1 MTAVDQLVRGGALLR
16 RRGDALARPRSGA
29 RLKLRVRPKIAFAIG
44 PEAVAMSHSPRA
56 LRAVEPHRAC
66 RAGLCLEIRNLGA
79 EPVRIDEIGLTGWF
93 EEPWLSMAEPHLHD
107 NGPWPRWLEPGATTI
122 AYFDSS
128 LGRHPA
134 LSGVR
139 RAYVLTAEG
148 ELAYGRSGA
157 LRSFVRAARRS

>member
-1 MTAVDQLVRGGALLR
+1 MAAVDRLIRGRAPTPR
-16 RRGDALARPRSGA
+16 PAARAGA

-44 PEAVAMSHSPRA
+44 SEAVAMSHSTRA
-56 LRAVEPHRAC
+56 LSAVEPHRAS
-66 RAGLCLEIRNLGA
+66 RAGLCLEIRNDGA

-128 LGRHPA
+128 LGHHPA
-134 LSGVR
+134 LNGVR
-139 RAYVLTAEG
+139 RACVRTAEG
-148 ELAYGRSGA
+148 ELAFGRSGA
-157 LRSFVRAARRS
+157 LRSFVRAARRG

>member
-1 MTAVDQLVRGGALLR
+1 MAVLDQLVRGGALVR
-16 RRGDALARPRSGA
+16 RRGGALARARPGA

-44 PEAVAMSHSPRA
+44 SEAMAMSHRPRA

-66 RAGLCLEIRNLGA
+66 QTGLCLDIRNQGA

-107 NGPWPRWLEPGATTI
+107 NGPWPRWLDPGATMI

-128 LGRHPA
+128 VRRHPA
-134 LSGVR
+134 LGGVR
-139 RAYVLTAEG
+139 RAYVRTAEG
-148 ELAYGRSGA
+148 ELAFGRSGA
-157 LRSFVRAARRS
+157 LRSFVHAARRG